1 MIEAM
6 ACGTPVI
13 AWHCGAVPE
22 VIEHGVTGFI
32 VDSEAQALAAIAS
45 LPRLNR
51 RTVRAAFEQRFTA
64 TTMTR
69 AYLDVYAHMLEAP
82 TSEPGTITSMKEATY
97 ELDG

>member
-1 MIEAM
+1 
-6 ACGTPVI
+6 
-13 AWHCGAVPE
+13 
-22 VIEHGVTGFI
+22 
-32 VDSEAQALAAIAS
+32 
-45 LPRLNR
+45 
-51 RTVRAAFEQRFTA
+51 VRAVFEQRFTA